1 MKQVLR
7 FLFLI
12 PIWLHSSFLPYFV
25 QSNNMCPLSILVF
38 LRVYTLY
45 HNEKQTW
52 YKADSKLWINM
63 VQESLHKTILLWAP
77 QSPFTKMCN
86 CVFQFWGTWWKIL
99 GCFCMSGIFW
109 MKRDSLRCLLT
120 KILRTG
126 RQFFVLISNEMKAQN
141 PHLSIAEPM
150 ATVDLLETSKREV
163 LQMQL
168 QISAHFE
175 I

>member
-1 MKQVLR
+1 
-7 FLFLI
+7 
-12 PIWLHSSFLPYFV
+12 
-25 QSNNMCPLSILVF
+25 
-38 LRVYTLY
+38 
-45 HNEKQTW
+45 
-52 YKADSKLWINM
+52 
-63 VQESLHKTILLWAP
+63 
-77 QSPFTKMCN
+77 
-86 CVFQFWGTWWKIL
+86 
-99 GCFCMSGIFW
+99 